1 MELSVFPEKWEP
13 KVTSSY
19 DAQDLSYEPVMHNIK
34 IMRVV
39 PLRFVWTTKW
49 KWMRVVVGS

>member
-1 MELSVFPEKWEP
+1 MELSVFLEKREP
-13 KVTSSY
+13 KGTSSY
-19 DAQDLSYEPVMHNIK
+19 DAQELSYGPVMHNIK
-34 IMRVV
+34 ILRVV